1 MVGGGGV
8 SGVGPPKRSVGEA
21 CELVKDAVRLQGYMW
36 VLARRVA
43 LRYGYDSPM
52 RCVVGVLEVMDQL
65 DEVPDAEVLA
75 RRVGVR

>member
-8 SGVGPPKRSVGEA
+8 SGVGPSKRSIDEA
-21 CELVKDAVRLQGYMW
+21 CEVVKEAIRLQARMW

-65 DEVPDAEVLA
+65 DDLLDADDLA